1 MTARFITLEG
11 GEGVGKS
18 SSLAQIADFLD
29 ERGIAHVVT
38 REPGGTELGESVR
51 SLLLDDGNRSLDPLA
66 ELLLVF
72 AARAQ
77 HLAQVIRPA
86 LGAGTWV
93 ICDRFTDAT
102 YAYQGGGRE
111 LGEAAIAILERLV
124 QGDLRPDLTL
134 VLDLDP
140 EAGLARIRGRALDR
154 FEREQQSFFARV
166 RAVYRQ
172 RALAEPDRCRLI
184 DASASPRRVGVEI
197 LDQVR
202 ALVESD
208 GR

>member
-1 MTARFITLEG
+1 
-11 GEGVGKS
+11 VGKS
-18 SSLAQIADFLD
+18 TSLALIADFLD
-29 ERGIAHVVT
+29 ARGIAHVVT

-51 SLLLDDGNRSLDPLA
+51 ALLLDDGARSLDPIA

-86 LGAGTWV
+86 LSAGSWV

-102 YAYQGGGRE
+102 YAYQGGGRA
-111 LGEAAIAILERLV
+111 LGEAAVAVLERLV

-140 EAGLARIRGRALDR
+140 EAGLARIRDRPLDR
-154 FEREQQSFFARV
+154 FEREQQAFFARV

-184 DASASPRRVGVEI
+184 DASAPPERVGAEI

-202 ALVESD
+202 TLVEAD